1 MPLARL
7 AVVSREGE
15 DALCDMT
22 MIPRPLSCF
31 AIVLSFVSAGCRA
44 PSPGPLLPLTP
55 IPFEAS
61 SLESQYAVR
70 GFFAGTVARERGRLV
85 VTLHDARLRSGAPVR
100 NVRLR
105 AGLGR
110 RLGESWEFDPQG
122 PQLRVRDSLA
132 RGEEVQLD
140 SLRRTIP
147 LGDEIILEPHW
158 LAFEIAARHEREELT
173 IYVCSAKDLFR
184 PERVSEPTPSGEAS
198 GSRC

>member
-1 MPLARL
+1 M
-7 AVVSREGE
+7 SREWE
-15 DALCDMT
+15 DALRDTT
-22 MIPRPLSCF
+22 MILRTLSCF
-31 AIVLSFVSAGCRA
+31 AIAVSLGSAGCRA

-55 IPFEAS
+55 IPFQAS
-61 SLESQYAVR
+61 SLESEQAVR

-85 VTLHDARLRSGAPVR
+85 VLLHNARLRSSAPVK

-132 RGEEVQLD
+132 RGEDVQLD
-140 SLRRTIP
+140 SLRLTIP

-158 LAFEIAARHEREELT
+158 LAFEIAARQGREERIT
-173 IYVCSAKDLFR
+173 YVCSVKDLFR
-184 PERVSEPTPSGEAS
+184 PERLTEPLPSGEPYLYW
-198 GSRC
+198 C

>member
-1 MPLARL
+1 M
-7 AVVSREGE
+7 SREWE
-15 DALCDMT
+15 DALRDTT
-22 MIPRPLSCF
+22 MILRTLSCF
-31 AIVLSFVSAGCRA
+31 AIAVSLGSAGCRA

-55 IPFEAS
+55 IPFQAS
-61 SLESQYAVR
+61 SLESEQAVR

-85 VTLHDARLRSGAPVR
+85 VLLHNARLRSSAPVK

-132 RGEEVQLD
+132 RGEDVQLD
-140 SLRRTIP
+140 SLRLTIP

-158 LAFEIAARHEREELT
+158 LAFEIAARYGREELIT
-173 IYVCSAKDLFR
+173 YVCSVKDLFR
-184 PERVSEPTPSGEAS
+184 PERLTEPLPSGEPYLYW
-198 GSRC
+198 C

>member
-1 MPLARL
+1 M
-7 AVVSREGE
+7 SREWE
-15 DALCDMT
+15 DALRDTT
-22 MIPRPLSCF
+22 MILRTLSCF
-31 AIVLSFVSAGCRA
+31 AIAVSLGSAGCRA

-55 IPFEAS
+55 IPFQAS
-61 SLESQYAVR
+61 SLESEQAVR

-85 VTLHDARLRSGAPVR
+85 VLLHNARLRSSAPVK

-132 RGEEVQLD
+132 RGEDVQLD
-140 SLRRTIP
+140 SLRLTIP

-158 LAFEIAARHEREELT
+158 LVFEIAARQGREERIT
-173 IYVCSAKDLFR
+173 YVCSVKDLFR
-184 PERVSEPTPSGEAS
+184 PERLTEPLPSGEPYLY
-198 GSRC
+198 RC